1 MKINPIDLQKQ
12 LLIRNKNDLIKPY
25 NRYIQEKK
33 SMRKIIDNID
43 YASSDNVNN
52 LEMYK
57 KNNGSIIRLLKEYY
71 NNNTIDGIGKE
82 NNFNKNNVSSYSTL
96 TEDRNPNFNLY
107 NKYLSINQTY
117 KNQSNN
123 NIIGKRY
130 LSPFNKL
137 NIDESGYT
145 KKNTNNNI
153 SNDSTMD
160 NTNLNQIYNFTDF
173 NSSNNSNN
181 YLFSNP
187 NLNNN
192 NIHPYPTLKTRID
205 LNSIDGQNQD
215 INNCTV
221 QSNYTYLNLS
231 NEYGLNNDLNY
242 NSNILTNNYD
252 NKTLNYNQSFYLN
265 QINSN
270 GNTFGDLNNFINLN
284 NHIKIDLSNGI
295 NINEN
300 NNFEINNSN
309 LDQNNYNYNSNIIS
323 NELTSIQNNDN
334 NNTNIL
340 SDISNEDIN
349 CKINAN
355 LRNFINLGE
364 NQYVNQES
372 TPINVSNINN
382 ILNNNTSFKTIPNNN
397 LMTINIDNYINPSL
411 NNHDNQLKK
420 MNPFRLEEKDLE
432 LDQKQINFT
441 SQNDNIYLNP
451 NKLILSKNAES
462 LRLTLAKDIL
472 IPKTEIESQFLNQS
486 SQINLAS
493 NSVSE
498 DGILKKYSASS
509 RPGKDKRGMTKINQ
523 DSFISKVNINNVKDF
538 NIFGV
543 LDGHG
548 PSGHYISKF
557 AALFIQN
564 YIINHREIKN
574 LSTLESIYLKLKENN
589 YYIIKQSFISVDQQ
603 LKSQNYDSKD
613 SGTTCVLIVQI
624 GNHIIC
630 ANVGDSRAIVVLDE
644 DNDKNINQFKVVPLS
659 IDYKPEIPEE
669 RNRILMSGGLVEQ
682 AVNSFGIRT
691 GPYRIFAPGED
702 YPGLA
707 MSRSIGDL
715 EGKNFGVIAEPGIIE
730 YNIDDNTKYIVL
742 CSDGVWE
749 FLSNEHVKETG
760 KLFYLNNNPNDYVE
774 EILKQSV
781 IEWQNNDSIID
792 DITAIVLYF

>member
-1 MKINPIDLQKQ
+1 MKINPIDLQNK
-12 LLIRNKNDLIKPY
+12 LLIRNINDLIKPY

-123 NIIGKRY
+123 YIIGKRY

-137 NIDESGYT
+137 SIDESGYT

-153 SNDSTMD
+153 SNDSTID

-215 INNCTV
+215 INNYTI
-221 QSNYTYLNLS
+221 QSNYSYLNLS

-252 NKTLNYNQSFYLN
+252 NKTLNYNRSFYPN
-265 QINSN
+265 QMNSN

-284 NHIKIDLSNGI
+284 NHIKTDLSNGI

-355 LRNFINLGE
+355 LRNFINPGE

-372 TPINVSNINN
+372 TPINFSNINN
-382 ILNNNTSFKTIPNNN
+382 ILNSNTSFKTIPNNN

-411 NNHDNQLKK
+411 NNHHNQLKK
-420 MNPFRLEEKDLE
+420 MNPFKLEEKDLE
-432 LDQKQINFT
+432 LDQKQNNFT

-486 SQINLAS
+486 SQINLTS

>member
-123 NIIGKRY
+123 YIIGKRY

-221 QSNYTYLNLS
+221 QSNYSYLNLS
-231 NEYGLNNDLNY
+231 NEYGLYNDLNY

-284 NHIKIDLSNGI
+284 NHIKTDLSNGI

-340 SDISNEDIN
+340 SDISNEDKI

-557 AALFIQN
+557 ASLFIQN

-613 SGTTCVLIVQI
+613 SGTTCVLVVQI

>member
-1 MKINPIDLQKQ
+1 M
-12 LLIRNKNDLIKPY
+12 
-25 NRYIQEKK
+25 
-33 SMRKIIDNID
+33 
-43 YASSDNVNN
+43 
-52 LEMYK
+52 
-57 KNNGSIIRLLKEYY
+57 
-71 NNNTIDGIGKE
+71 
-82 NNFNKNNVSSYSTL
+82 
-96 TEDRNPNFNLY
+96 
-107 NKYLSINQTY
+107 
-117 KNQSNN
+117 
-123 NIIGKRY
+123 
-130 LSPFNKL
+130 
-137 NIDESGYT
+137 
-145 KKNTNNNI
+145 
-153 SNDSTMD
+153 
-160 NTNLNQIYNFTDF
+160 
-173 NSSNNSNN
+173 
-181 YLFSNP
+181 
-187 NLNNN
+187 
-192 NIHPYPTLKTRID
+192 
-205 LNSIDGQNQD
+205 
-215 INNCTV
+215 
-221 QSNYTYLNLS
+221 
-231 NEYGLNNDLNY
+231 
-242 NSNILTNNYD
+242 
-252 NKTLNYNQSFYLN
+252 
-265 QINSN
+265 
-270 GNTFGDLNNFINLN
+270 
-284 NHIKIDLSNGI
+284 
-295 NINEN
+295 
-300 NNFEINNSN
+300 
-309 LDQNNYNYNSNIIS
+309 
-323 NELTSIQNNDN
+323 
-334 NNTNIL
+334 
-340 SDISNEDIN
+340 
-349 CKINAN
+349 
-355 LRNFINLGE
+355 
-364 NQYVNQES
+364 QES

-411 NNHDNQLKK
+411 NNHHNQLKK

-432 LDQKQINFT
+432 LDKKQNNFT

-564 YIINHREIKN
+564 YIINHQEIKN

-644 DNDKNINQFKVVPLS
+644 NNDKNINQFKVVPLS

-682 AVNSFGIRT
+682 AMNSVGIRT
-691 GPYRIFAPGED
+691 GPYRIFAPGKD

>member
-12 LLIRNKNDLIKPY
+12 LLIRNINDLIKPY

-123 NIIGKRY
+123 YIIGKRY

-372 TPINVSNINN
+372 TSINVSNINN